1 MKKIILIA
9 IISLVLI
16 TGIAFFVNRES
27 NVTDANINSKENS
40 DQVVAQNSENSQVN
54 QATEKEAI
62 KGAYVEYSEQ
72 SLTSSS
78 NTKRVVFFHAPWCST
93 CNYFEGQIEEQGV
106 PDNVTILKVDYD
118 SETELKKKY
127 GVNIQSTFV
136 QLAANGAVVKTWPFA
151 RGLSGIQDL
160 YNQI

>member
-1 MKKIILIA
+1 
-9 IISLVLI
+9 
-16 TGIAFFVNRES
+16 
-27 NVTDANINSKENS
+27 
-40 DQVVAQNSENSQVN
+40 
-54 QATEKEAI
+54 
-62 KGAYVEYSEQ
+62 
-72 SLTSSS
+72 
-78 NTKRVVFFHAPWCST
+78 VVFFHAPWCST

-136 QLAANGAVVKTWPFA
+136 QLDANGAVVKTWPFA